1 MPKRAKKGSSLAMLD
16 FAVRALLIVL
26 SVLLALF
33 LNNIREQQQ
42 VTADLKIAYQSLR
55 AEVERNR
62 DTLAVSVESHGQIMS
77 LVDSLLKENKGELT
91 AADLRLHEIN
101 FPELQ
106 NAAWT
111 TLHAAGLS
119 QHLKFND
126 LYPLTKLYQSQ
137 EAFLTSQAISHDR
150 SDLKDLLRFFKQE
163 KRLLSEINTMLG
175 AGKNWRY
182 LE

>member
-1 MPKRAKKGSSLAMLD
+1 MRD

-42 VTADLKIAYQSLR
+42 VTADLKIGYQSLR

-62 DTLAVSVESHGQIMS
+62 DTLAAVVEYHRQTMS
-77 LVDSLLKENKGELT
+77 LVDSLLKENRDEVS

-106 NAAWT
+106 DAAWT

-137 EAFLTSQAISHDR
+137 DAFLTSQAVSHDR
-150 SDLKDLLRFFKQE
+150 PDLKALLQFFEQE
-163 KRLLSEINTMLG
+163 KRLLSEMNTVLG
-175 AGKNWRY
+175 AGQNWRY

>member
-1 MPKRAKKGSSLAMLD
+1 MRDL
-16 FAVRALLIVL
+16 AVRALLIVL

-42 VTADLKIAYQSLR
+42 VTADLKIAYQNLR

-62 DTLAVSVESHGQIMS
+62 DTLAVSVEAHRQSMS
-77 LVDSLLKENKGELT
+77 LIDSLLKENRGEVST
-91 AADLRLHEIN
+91 AELSVNEIN

-106 NAAWT
+106 NAAWA
-111 TLHAAGLS
+111 TLHSAGLS

-126 LYPLTKLYQSQ
+126 LYALTQLYQSQ
-137 EAFLTSQAISHDR
+137 KALQLATQAISRDKPN
-150 SDLKDLLRFFKQE
+150 LKALQKLFKQE
-163 KRLLSEINTMLG
+163 KHLLNETNTALD
-175 AGKNWRY
+175 AGQNWRY

>member
-1 MPKRAKKGSSLAMLD
+1 MRD

-26 SVLLALF
+26 SVWLALF

-42 VTADLKIAYQSLR
+42 VTADLKIAYQNLR

-62 DTLAVSVESHGQIMS
+62 DTLAAAVEYHRQTMS
-77 LVDSLLKENKGELT
+77 LLDSLLKENKSELT
-91 AADLRLHEIN
+91 AVDLRLYEIN
-101 FPELQ
+101 VPKLQ
-106 NAAWT
+106 DAAWT
-111 TLHAAGLS
+111 TLHTAGLS

-150 SDLKDLLRFFKQE
+150 PDLKDLLQFFEQE
-163 KRLLSEINTMLG
+163 KRLLSETNTVLG
-175 AGKNWRY
+175 AGQNWRY

>member
-1 MPKRAKKGSSLAMLD
+1 MRD

-26 SVLLALF
+26 SILLALF

-42 VTADLKIAYQSLR
+42 VTADLRIAYQNLR

-62 DTLAVSVESHGQIMS
+62 DTLAASVESHNQPMALI
-77 LVDSLLKENKGELT
+77 DSLLKENKGELT
-91 AADLRLHEIN
+91 GADLRLHEIN

-111 TLHAAGLS
+111 TLHSSGLA

-137 EAFLTSQAISHDR
+137 EAFPTSRAISHGR
-150 SDLKDLLRFFKQE
+150 YDLKALLRFFEQE
-163 KRLLSEINTMLG
+163 KRLLSEMNTVLG
-175 AGKNWRY
+175 AGQNWRY